1 MNRLKTIVCGTTFG
15 QFYIE
20 AIKRHQDK
28 FELVGILAGG
38 SEGSQLCAKSNGIP
52 LYTEVSQLPEDID
65 LACVVLRSGV
75 LGGKGTD
82 ITKKLLERKINVIQE
97 QPLHNKEIAEC
108 MKLAS
113 KYGVKFSVG
122 NLYMNLES
130 INAFIQASKYI
141 SKKCDILYLD
151 MSFISQVS
159 YPAVQIM
166 TEFVPAMKPFRITSV
181 QKSGPYSILV
191 GELGKIPFVMRIYN
205 EINPEDVNNYIRFLH
220 RISIGTSGGILTLN
234 ESNGSVIWNS
244 EMYIPDGITMN
255 GNSTE
260 TFPEHMFEQSETIL
274 FENNAKYSEI
284 FLKKW
289 PEAIYYD
296 LKCIADEILGRK
308 KDVTRAQK
316 VLTASAIWH
325 DMTEHMGHALLN
337 SNMKHA
343 FIKTLDIIR
352 ESPILAEYRKSRRK
366 QKNTT
371 KTFEECAILADEELR
386 NLDRAY
392 VDEYMKTV
400 NSGVCLSMI
409 YTLNKVGVFTENK
422 GYTFDDIIVA
432 LHATKENEFWMLR
445 WIEVLEK
452 NGYITKKNGQYMCD
466 YIVTK
471 DEYEQI
477 WTKIRRLWS
486 GKMGSYLSID
496 YIMNNIE
503 NLSGLIDG
511 SVKATYLLFP
521 QGNMSYANALYKDR
535 ITARYF
541 NKLAAEII
549 KTIIV
554 QSQKKDISL
563 LELGAGTGATSDIV
577 LRELRDF
584 YEDIAIS
591 YAYTDI
597 SNFFITEAKKRY
609 ENCNHL
615 HMSYGVINAD
625 LDFASQGLT
634 EKKDIIMAV
643 GMLNNVDNID
653 KSVQEMFR
661 WLHDDGTIIVIE
673 PIREFVELLVSQ
685 VFMMKP
691 PSDDRK
697 NSRTTFMSVK
707 QWKDVF
713 IKAGAE
719 EIVVLPDE
727 NHILSPFGEVMFVVK
742 KKK

>member
-1 MNRLKTIVCGTTFG
+1 MSKLKTIVCGTTFG

-20 AIKRHQDK
+20 AIKRQQDR

-38 SEGSQLCAKSNGIP
+38 SEGSRLCAKSNGIP

-65 LACVVLRSGV
+65 LACVVIRSGV

-122 NLYMNLES
+122 NLYLNLKS

-141 SKKCDILYLD
+141 SQKCDILYLD

-166 TEFVPAMKPFRITSV
+166 TAFLPAMKPFRITSV
-181 QKSGPYSILV
+181 QKSGPYSVLT
-191 GELGKIPFVMRIYN
+191 GEIGKIPFVMRIYN

-220 RISIGTSGGILTLN
+220 RIAIGTSGGTLTLN

-244 EMYIPDGITMN
+244 EMYIPDGITMT

-274 FENNAKYSEI
+274 FENKAKYSEI
-284 FLKKW
+284 FLKQW

-296 LKCIADEILGRK
+296 LKRIADEILGGK
-308 KDVTRAQK
+308 KDVTHAQK
-316 VLTASAIWH
+316 VLTAASIWH

-337 SNMKHA
+337 SNMKHS
-343 FIKTLDIIR
+343 FVKTMDIIR
-352 ESPILAEYRKSRRK
+352 ESPILAEYRKTREK
-366 QKNTT
+366 QKSTI
-371 KTFEECAILADEELR
+371 KTFEECATVADEELR
-386 NLDRAY
+386 NLEQAY

-400 NSGVCLSMI
+400 NRGVCLSMI
-409 YTLNKVGVFTENK
+409 YTLNKAGIFVEKK
-422 GYTFDDIIVA
+422 GYTFEDIILA

-445 WIEVLEK
+445 WMEVLEK
-452 NGYITKKNGQYMCD
+452 SGYITKEKEKYICD
-466 YIVTK
+466 YMVTK
-471 DEYEQI
+471 DVYEQI
-477 WTKIRRLWS
+477 WTRIRQLWS

-496 YIMNNIE
+496 YIMDNIE
-503 NLSGLIDG
+503 NLNGLIDG

-521 QGNMSYANALYKDR
+521 QGNMNYANALYKDR

-541 NKLAAEII
+541 NKLAAEIV
-549 KTIIV
+549 KTILL
-554 QSQKKDISL
+554 QRQKKEVSL

-577 LRELRDF
+577 LRELRDI
-584 YEDIAIS
+584 YDDINIS
-591 YAYTDI
+591 YMYTDI

-609 ENCNHL
+609 EDCEHL

-625 LDFASQGLT
+625 FDFASQGLT

-661 WLHDDGTIIVIE
+661 WLQEDGTIIVIE
-673 PIREFVELLVSQ
+673 PVREFVELLVSQ

-713 IKAGAE
+713 LKAGAGE
-719 EIVVLPDE
+719 VLVLPEE
-727 NHILSPFGEVMFVVK
+727 NHILSPFGEAMFIVK